1 LRLHFSTF
9 VLAFLDICACISR
22 HVCLHLL
29 TYVTSFTLTCSTCVI
44 AFMVRARQMCSYW
57 TVICRNTYNFCHDK
71 CKQMHKKNANICN
84 NKCILNFAKINSFFI
99 TQNKILC
106 MCCCIHLHIY
116 LYIYTYNCSSI
127 YSLCQYICKHICREN
142 LNKCHNKC
150 KRIPQLMQTNA
161 TTNTHMPQQMQT
173 NAELCVRKCIKHM

>member
-1 LRLHFSTF
+1 MLHLYRRKQTYMYTHLFLGLQHLTLHRKNICVCISQHLHLHFSTF

-71 CKQMHKKNANICN
+71 CKQMHKK
-84 NKCILNFAKINSFFI
+84 
-99 TQNKILC
+99 
-106 MCCCIHLHIY
+106 
-116 LYIYTYNCSSI
+116 
-127 YSLCQYICKHICREN
+127 
-142 LNKCHNKC
+142 
-150 KRIPQLMQTNA
+150 MQTYA
-161 TTNTHMPQQMQT
+161 TTN
-173 NAELCVRKCIKHM
+173 AY